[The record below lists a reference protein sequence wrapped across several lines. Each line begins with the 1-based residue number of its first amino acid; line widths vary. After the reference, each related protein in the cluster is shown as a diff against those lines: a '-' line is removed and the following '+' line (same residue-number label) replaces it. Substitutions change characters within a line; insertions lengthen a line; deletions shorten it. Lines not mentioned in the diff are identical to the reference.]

1 MPIEVSDS
9 DGLGEFLQI
18 EQMVSGEDPDVL
30 RKFARDFAK
39 ESPPPHKLR
48 HDLTGSCIEISDD
61 TDFDINP
68 YPLDGL
74 KTTGSAPRQQRILT
88 RHNLLQEHQQVSESQ
103 SYDFENGYSPV
114 PDAKLAHSA
123 LGATAGQDFLA
134 DLDVE
139 DDVISVD
146 PQIGNNVDN
155 NLHTNNTTKFLSD
168 SQYQSAPD
176 FGESYTNNPS
186 DLLSNS
192 YFQAVERQSDNYTA
206 LKNRHTDQ
214 DNSEDSEDLESKF
227 HASIR
232 KNNLEGI
239 ETEFA
244 SPEEEDGGG
253 VSTGTVVHL
262 PKFLTLDSV
271 ENSNTIVHM
280 KSNSTGIGRFL
291 ENTDDKE
298 SKGASEEG
306 TDFNKVYDQSEQPP
320 TQRITSQQQKNQ
332 HTPLQPVSADDRVD
346 EQLRLMERE
355 INKLTD
361 MQKEVDESLK
371 KNAAEHSERIR
382 KLNADKAEFD
392 RIRKE
397 EWAKIKK
404 EKQQLD
410 ERRAAFKD
418 KDSKMKELT
427 SEVEKLKAN
436 NQKLKEDMRRK
447 DNNARLASEQLR
459 SKVDNLTEENNNLK
473 KRLEISDKA
482 AIEMR
487 QKILNLEKL
496 NKMLQ
501 MQARSDVSDRE
512 QLPKAI
518 HSPSRRQSS
527 TMMTTPLNVHV
538 SDTEQD
544 MDPTPTNN
552 KPLRTDVSAKVL
564 LHTSNSPR
572 RNFSQTLGYDARDQ
586 LTKGRPISAD
596 IEHTSP
602 KRNSG
607 QLNATTRPGS
617 SHVSFKEQISSS
629 TQQSRQPITLPKVTT
644 AIPSK
649 QTLSMHAPEND
660 EVLKLL
666 PYSTPDLFF
675 QQFNNSVL
683 AYVKDAQILEQHTKN
698 QRVDKILS
706 TGATL
711 TEFDNGTMK
720 LQIPH
725 RGEINIKFQNNDL
738 KQIHND
744 GKIVYFYHEKGI
756 LMTTIPVILINP
768 SAAVS
773 KDERISVY
781 RFSSGQIEKHYAD
794 NRKEVYYP
802 DGSKKYV
809 SADGSEHSILADGTE
824 SHYMP

>member
-48 HDLTGSCIEISDD
+48 HDFTGSCIDISDD
-61 TDFDINP
+61 TDLDVNP

-74 KTTGSAPRQQRILT
+74 RNAGSAPRQQRILT
-88 RHNLLQEHQQVSESQ
+88 RHSLLPERQQVSESQ
-103 SYDFENGYSPV
+103 SYDFEAGYSPGL
-114 PDAKLAHSA
+114 DTKLAHSA
-123 LGATAGQDFLA
+123 LGATVEQDFLA

-139 DDVISVD
+139 GDIIPTGPPLEDDTDKKMHVD
-146 PQIGNNVDN
+146 TAN
-155 NLHTNNTTKFLSD
+155 FMAD

-176 FGESYTNNPS
+176 FGEACTYNQE
-186 DLLSNS
+186 DLFSNS
-192 YFQAVERQSDNYTA
+192 YFQAVEKQSNNYVAVKDTYP
-206 LKNRHTDQ
+206 DQ
-214 DNSEDSEDLESKF
+214 DNYEESEDLESKF

-239 ETEFA
+239 ETDLT
-244 SPEEEDGGG
+244 SPDEEGG
-253 VSTGTVVHL
+253 VSSGTVVHL
-262 PKFLTLDSV
+262 PKFLTLESV

-280 KSNSTGIGRFL
+280 KSSATGIGRFL
-291 ENTDDKE
+291 ESDDTKGPVKSLDERAESAKSRDKSELPSIQSSLAQQNTLPPITTDD
-298 SKGASEEG
+298 
-306 TDFNKVYDQSEQPP
+306 
-320 TQRITSQQQKNQ
+320 RI
-332 HTPLQPVSADDRVD
+332 D

-355 INKLTD
+355 INKLTE
-361 MQKEVDESLK
+361 MQKEVDDSLK
-371 KNAAEHSERIR
+371 KNATEHSERMR
-382 KLNADKAEFD
+382 KLDADKAEFD

-410 ERRAAFKD
+410 DRRTAFKD
-418 KDSKMKELT
+418 KDSKLKELT
-427 SEVEKLKAN
+427 AELEKQKTS
-436 NQKLKEDMRRK
+436 NQKLREDMRRK
-447 DNNARLASEQLR
+447 DNNSRLTSEQLR
-459 SKVDNLTEENNNLK
+459 SKIDTLTEENSNLK

-482 AIEMR
+482 AIELR

-501 MQARSDVSDRE
+501 IQIRSDTADKGQFS
-512 QLPKAI
+512 KAM
-518 HSPSRRQSS
+518 HSPSRRQGSGV
-527 TMMTTPLNVHV
+527 TPLNMHV
-538 SDTEQD
+538 SDTEQESD
-544 MDPTPTNN
+544 QPATTSKSLKADA
-552 KPLRTDVSAKVL
+552 SAK
-564 LHTSNSPR
+564 TFSTASASPGR
-572 RNFSQTLGYDARDQ
+572 AFNQTLNYDGRGH
-586 LTKGRPISAD
+586 LTKDRPISAD
-596 IEHTSP
+596 IDHASP
-602 KRNSG
+602 KRGNG
-607 QLNATTRPGS
+607 QLSATTRPGS
-617 SHVSFKEQISSS
+617 SHVSFKEQIPSSAH
-629 TQQSRQPITLPKVTT
+629 QSRQPIALPKVATG
-644 AIPSK
+644 ALSK
-649 QTLSMHAPEND
+649 QMFSMHAQEND

-675 QQFNNSVL
+675 RQFNDSVL

-738 KQIHND
+738 KQIHSD

-756 LMTTIPVILINP
+756 LMTTIPVVLINP
-768 SAAVS
+768 SAAVN

-809 SADGSEHSILADGTE
+809 AADGSEHSILTDGTE
-824 SHYMP
+824 SHYTPTTL

>member
-1 MPIEVSDS
+1 MPIDVSDS

-48 HDLTGSCIEISDD
+48 HDLTGSCIDISDD
-61 TDFDINP
+61 TDLDANP

-74 KTTGSAPRQQRILT
+74 YTAEGAPRQQRILT
-88 RHNLLQEHQQVSESQ
+88 RHNLLSERPQVGESQ
-103 SYDFENGYSPV
+103 SYDFENGYSPG
-114 PDAKLAHSA
+114 PDSRLAHSA
-123 LGATAGQDFLA
+123 LGATVEQDFLA

-139 DDVISVD
+139 DDIISVD
-146 PQIGNNVDN
+146 PHIENDTDAKAHMDN
-155 NLHTNNTTKFLSD
+155 AAKFLSD
-168 SQYQSAPD
+168 SHYQSAPD
-176 FGESYTNNPS
+176 FGETYTHNRE

-192 YFQAVERQSDNYTA
+192 YFQAVERQSDNYA
-206 LKNRHTDQ
+206 AVKDPHSSH
-214 DNSEDSEDLESKF
+214 DNCEESEDLESKF

-232 KNNLEGI
+232 KNSLAGI
-239 ETEFA
+239 ETDLA
-244 SPEEEDGGG
+244 SVDEEG

-262 PKFLTLDSV
+262 PKFLTLESV
-271 ENSNTIVHM
+271 ENSNTIVRM
-280 KSNSTGIGRFL
+280 KSNSTGISRFL
-291 ENTDDKE
+291 EADDVRKQ
-298 SKGASEEG
+298 SEVPDG
-306 TDFNKVYDQSEQPP
+306 LADFNAARDQSAP
-320 TQRITSQQQKNQ
+320 TSVQSQQRQQ
-332 HTPLQPVSADDRVD
+332 QQQQQVALPPASADDRID

-371 KNAAEHSERIR
+371 KNSAEHAERMR
-382 KLNADKAEFD
+382 KLEADKAEFD

-410 ERRAAFKD
+410 DRRTAFKD
-418 KDSKMKELT
+418 KDSKLKELT
-427 SEVEKLKAN
+427 AELEKHKTS
-436 NQKLKEDMRRK
+436 NQKLREDMRRK
-447 DNNARLASEQLR
+447 DNNSRLTSEQLR
-459 SKVDNLTEENNNLK
+459 SKIDTLTEENNNLK
-473 KRLEISDKA
+473 KRLELSDKA

-501 MQARSDVSDRE
+501 IQARSDTSDRE
-512 QLPKAI
+512 PSSRAMN
-518 HSPSRRQSS
+518 SPPRRQGPAAA
-527 TMMTTPLNVHV
+527 PLNVHV
-538 SDTEQD
+538 SDTEQEND
-544 MDPTPTNN
+544 SMVTVN
-552 KPLRTDVSAKVL
+552 KPLRADIPNKTLSNI
-564 LHTSNSPR
+564 TSSPG
-572 RNFSQTLGYDARDQ
+572 RNLSQTLNHDWRGQ
-586 LTKGRPISAD
+586 ITKGRPISAD
-596 IEHTSP
+596 IDFISP
-602 KRNSG
+602 KRNPTHLS
-607 QLNATTRPGS
+607 ATARPGS
-617 SHVSFKEQISSS
+617 SHVSFKEQVSSS
-629 TQQSRQPITLPKVTT
+629 IQQPRQPIALPKATVG
-644 AIPSK
+644 APSR
-649 QTLSMHAPEND
+649 QSLSMHAPEND

-675 QQFNNSVL
+675 RQFNDSVL

-698 QRVDKILS
+698 QRVDKVLS

-738 KQIHND
+738 KQLHSD

-756 LMTTIPVILINP
+756 LMTTIPVVLINP
-768 SAAVS
+768 SAAIS

-809 SADGSEHSILADGTE
+809 AADGSEHSILADGTE
-824 SHYMP
+824 SHYTP

>member
-1 MPIEVSDS
+1 MPIDVSDS

-48 HDLTGSCIEISDD
+48 HDLTGSCIDISDD
-61 TDFDINP
+61 TDLDANP

-74 KTTGSAPRQQRILT
+74 YIAEGAPRQQRILT
-88 RHNLLQEHQQVSESQ
+88 RHNLLSERPQVGESQ
-103 SYDFENGYSPV
+103 SYDFENGYSPG
-114 PDAKLAHSA
+114 PDSKLAHSA
-123 LGATAGQDFLA
+123 LGTTVEQDFLA

-139 DDVISVD
+139 DDIISID
-146 PQIGNNVDN
+146 QHIEDGTNDKAHVDN
-155 NLHTNNTTKFLSD
+155 TAKFLSD
-168 SQYQSAPD
+168 SHYQSAPD
-176 FGESYTNNPS
+176 FGETYANNQE

-192 YFQAVERQSDNYTA
+192 YFQAVERQSDNYATA
-206 LKNRHTDQ
+206 KDPHLNQ
-214 DNSEDSEDLESKF
+214 DNYEESGDLESKF

-232 KNNLEGI
+232 KNSLAGI
-239 ETEFA
+239 ETDLN
-244 SPEEEDGGG
+244 SIDEEGG

-262 PKFLTLDSV
+262 PKFLTLESV
-271 ENSNTIVHM
+271 ENSNTIVRI
-280 KSNSTGIGRFL
+280 KSNSTGISRFL
-291 ENTDDKE
+291 ETDDAKRPLE
-298 SKGASEEG
+298 TPDGPA
-306 TDFNKVYDQSEQPP
+306 DFDTTHDQSGFAS
-320 TQRITSQQQKNQ
+320 SQQQQ
-332 HTPLQPVSADDRVD
+332 QQQVTLPPPSADDRID

-371 KNAAEHSERIR
+371 KNAAEHAERMH
-382 KLNADKAEFD
+382 KLEADKAEFD

-410 ERRAAFKD
+410 DRRAAFKD
-418 KDSKMKELT
+418 KDSKLKELT
-427 SEVEKLKAN
+427 AELEKHKTN

-447 DNNARLASEQLR
+447 DNNSRLTSEQLR
-459 SKVDNLTEENNNLK
+459 SKIDTLTEENNTLK
-473 KRLEISDKA
+473 KRLELSDKA

-501 MQARSDVSDRE
+501 IQARSDTTDRE
-512 QLPKAI
+512 Q
-518 HSPSRRQSS
+518 PSRAMNSPPRSHGP
-527 TMMTTPLNVHV
+527 TTVPLNVHV
-538 SDTEQD
+538 SDTEQEND
-544 MDPTPTNN
+544 SMVTAN
-552 KPLRTDVSAKVL
+552 KPLKVDVSNK
-564 LHTSNSPR
+564 TFSNIASSPG
-572 RNFSQTLGYDARDQ
+572 RNLSQTLNHDWRGQ
-586 LTKGRPISAD
+586 ITKGRPTSAD
-596 IEHTSP
+596 ADSISP
-602 KRNSG
+602 KRNPVHLS
-607 QLNATTRPGS
+607 ATTRPGS
-617 SHVSFKEQISSS
+617 SHISFKEQVSSS
-629 TQQSRQPITLPKVTT
+629 VQQPRQPIALPK
-644 AIPSK
+644 AAAGAPSR
-649 QTLSMHAPEND
+649 QSLSMHTPEND

-666 PYSTPDLFF
+666 PYSTPDMFF
-675 QQFNNSVL
+675 RQFNESVL
-683 AYVKDAQILEQHTKN
+683 AYVKDAQILEQHTKT
-698 QRVDKILS
+698 QRVDKVLS

-738 KQIHND
+738 KQLHSD

-756 LMTTIPVILINP
+756 LMTTIPVVLINP

-809 SADGSEHSILADGTE
+809 AADGSEHSILADGTE
-824 SHYMP
+824 SHYTP

>member
-1 MPIEVSDS
+1 MPIEISDS

-61 TDFDINP
+61 PDFDVNP

-74 KTTGSAPRQQRILT
+74 RTAGSAPRQQRILT
-88 RHNLLQEHQQVSESQ
+88 RHNLLQERPQVSESQ

-123 LGATAGQDFLA
+123 LGATTEHDFLA
-134 DLDVE
+134 DLDVVG
-139 DDVISVD
+139 DVISVD
-146 PQIGNNVDN
+146 PQIDNDVDN
-155 NLHTNNTTKFLSD
+155 NLQADNATKFLSD

-176 FGESYTNNPS
+176 FGESYAHNQGE
-186 DLLSNS
+186 LLSNS
-192 YFQAVERQSDNYTA
+192 YFQAVERQSDNYATM
-206 LKNRHTDQ
+206 KNMHTDQ
-214 DNSEDSEDLESKF
+214 DNFEDSEDLELKF

-239 ETEFA
+239 ETEVA
-244 SPEEEDGGG
+244 SPDEEEDG

-280 KSNSTGIGRFL
+280 KTNSTGIGRFL
-291 ENTDDKE
+291 ENNDVKE
-298 SKGASEEG
+298 PRRASEG
-306 TDFNKVYDQSEQPP
+306 HTDSDNAYDQGEPVSVQK
-320 TQRITSQQQKNQ
+320 TTSQPQKQ
-332 HTPLQPVSADDRVD
+332 HNIPPPVTADDRVD

-410 ERRAAFKD
+410 DRRTAFKD
-418 KDSKMKELT
+418 KDSKLKELT
-427 SEVEKLKAN
+427 AELEKQKAG
-436 NQKLKEDMRRK
+436 NQKLREDMRRK
-447 DNNARLASEQLR
+447 DNNSRLTSEQLR
-459 SKVDNLTEENNNLK
+459 SKIDSLTEENNNLK
-473 KRLEISDKA
+473 KRLEVSDKA

-501 MQARSDVSDRE
+501 IQARSDTSGRE
-512 QLPKAI
+512 QVPMVI
-518 HSPSRRQSS
+518 HSPPRRQGS
-527 TMMTTPLNVHV
+527 TTITTTPLNVHV
-538 SDTEQD
+538 SDTEQE
-544 MDPTPTNN
+544 MDSISTHN
-552 KPLRTDVSAKVL
+552 KPLKTDVSTKAIS
-564 LHTSNSPR
+564 HASSSPR
-572 RNFSQTLGYDARDQ
+572 RNFSQTLGHDARDK

-596 IEHTSP
+596 VDHMSP
-602 KRNSG
+602 KRSNG
-607 QLNATTRPGS
+607 QLSATARPGS
-617 SHVSFKEQISSS
+617 SHVSFKEQASSS
-629 TQQSRQPITLPKVTT
+629 AQQSRQPIALPKAATSM
-644 AIPSK
+644 PSK
-649 QTLSMHAPEND
+649 QSFSIHAPEND

-675 QQFNNSVL
+675 QQFNDSVL

-698 QRVDKILS
+698 QRIDKVLS

-738 KQIHND
+738 KQIHSD

-756 LMTTIPVILINP
+756 LMTTIPVVLINP
-768 SAAVS
+768 SAAVN

-824 SHYMP
+824 NHYIP